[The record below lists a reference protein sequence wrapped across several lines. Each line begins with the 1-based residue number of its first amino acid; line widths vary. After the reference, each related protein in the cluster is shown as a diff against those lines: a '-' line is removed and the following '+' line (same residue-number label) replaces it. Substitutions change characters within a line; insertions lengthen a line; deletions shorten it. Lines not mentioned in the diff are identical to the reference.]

1 MGTSYTGTKPLETL
15 EDRRG
20 YWREEGKREGRSM
33 YHGEKTTDHRGGG
46 KKEYRESQPVT
57 TVCEPSSVGR
67 KVQEIKR
74 EVKSRERE
82 RERVPFK
89 VHR

>member
-15 EDRRG
+15 EDRRDIG
-20 YWREEGKREGRSM
+20 GRRGKREGRSM
-33 YHGEKTTDHRGGG
+33 YHGEKTTDHRGGER
-46 KKEYRESQPVT
+46 KENQESQPVA

-74 EVKSRERE
+74 EVKS
-82 RERVPFK
+82 
-89 VHR
+89 